1 MSMKIY
7 ILRKSYPNPMRW
19 TDQMTGELK
28 ADFFLYI
35 FLNWQNKNSKTD

>member
-7 ILRKSYPNPMRW
+7 ILRESYPNPMRW

-28 ADFFLYI
+28 ADFFFVYFFELA
-35 FLNWQNKNSKTD
+35 K